1 MGNIFQSFVNSAP
14 TLVFDS
20 IKPFMLTEAY
30 NKIRQEID
38 TNIEKLSGD
47 HSFPNSISPLD
58 MAIAEGRKRVR
69 NMGYDPFKVK
79 DYNHTVGIFA
89 VEMSNTWITGISSFY
104 RVGDVVVGLENNTV
118 QMGLQVGTQEL
129 AGSSQWEVAIAR
141 GVITRVGH
149 VQFTVQHIKAQ
160 VEVSQALDTRKRPQ
174 IKDLQLE
181 LGNIQ
186 VRCEGAGTLDYVTEF
201 LVNVLP
207 NLLRYQIMDAIES
220 PVRNRIQELF
230 NTIDVER
237 TIKERLPEFQK
248 MGMNMTFDFKY

>member
-1 MGNIFQSFVNSAP
+1 
-14 TLVFDS
+14 
-20 IKPFMLTEAY
+20 MLTEAY

-58 MAIAEGRKRVR
+58 MAISEARKRVR
-69 NMGYDPFKVK
+69 DMGYDPFKVK

-89 VEMSNTWITGISSFY
+89 VKMSNTWVTGVSSFY
-104 RVGDVVVGLENNTV
+104 RVGDVEVGVVNNTV
-118 QMGLQVGTQEL
+118 QASLQLGTQQL
-129 AGSSQWEVAIAR
+129 TGFSQWEITIGR
-141 GVITRVGH
+141 GMITRVGH
-149 VQFTVQHIKAQ
+149 VQFTVQHIKAK
-160 VEVSQALDTRKRPQ
+160 VDVSQALDTRMRPQ

-186 VRCEGAGTLDYVTEF
+186 VRCDGAGTLDYVTEF

-207 NLLRYQIMDAIES
+207 NLLRYQIMDAIEN
-220 PVRNRIQELF
+220 PVRKRIQDVF
-230 NTIDVER
+230 DTIDVEK
-237 TIKERLPEFQK
+237 TIKERVPEFQK